1 MVENGTWT
9 SDDGGD
15 GTEVSSGLWD
25 AQQTAEDHGNGT
37 YNSRGRMRMAQQRAQ
52 DGDGVT

>member
-9 SDDGGD
+9 SDDSGD
-15 GTEVSSGLWD
+15 GTEVSIGLWD